1 MCYNVAYIEKRG
13 DKYAARYKEIVS
25 EQLELNMDGMEL
37 PGSYFISAFS
47 HPKLPLVKHDGIS
60 LYSWGLIPSWIKAD
74 KDAKDIRTKTLN
86 AMGETAFEKPSFR
99 KSMAGKRAIL
109 GVSGFYEWR
118 EVHKVKYPYFIK
130 VRGEE
135 FTSLACIYEEW
146 VNRETGEQ
154 VPTFSILTT
163 PANPLMEK
171 IHNSKMRMPLI
182 LNRRDEA
189 AWINPELPNE
199 EVKKLIHPFD
209 EHKMEAYTV
218 SQFVNNA
225 RNNRNVPEA
234 ILPVEYPEL
243 LLLDL

>member
-13 DKYAARYKEIVS
+13 DKYAARYKEIVT
-25 EQLELNMDGMEL
+25 EQLELNLDAIEI
-37 PGSYFISAFS
+37 PSNYFISGFTHA
-47 HPKLPLVKHDGIS
+47 KLPLVKHDGIE
-60 LYSWGLIPSWIKAD
+60 LYSWGLIPSWIKDAEN
-74 KDAKDIRTKTLN
+74 AKDIRTKTLN

-99 KSMAGKRAIL
+99 KSMAGKRGIL

-118 EVHKVKYPYFIK
+118 EEHKLKYPYFIK
-130 VRGEE
+130 ARDEE

-146 VNRETGEQ
+146 MDRKTGE
-154 VPTFSILTT
+154 VFPTFSILTT

-189 AWINPELPNE
+189 AWINPELPAE
-199 EVKKLIHPFD
+199 EVKKLIKPFD
-209 EHKMEAYTV
+209 ERKMEAYTV

-234 ILPVEYPEL
+234 IVPVEYPEL